1 MFMILLMTIII
12 IIIIFIMM
20 ISNFIISKKMFKF
33 REKMSP
39 FECGFDP
46 EINMRQPFSLQFYL
60 ISVIFL
66 IFDVE
71 ISLILPII
79 ISMNNLYIFM
89 IINLN
94 ILLLLLLFGFFIE
107 LKEGSFNWFK

>member
-1 MFMILLMTIII
+1 MFLIFISLMAFILIMLMMFM
-12 IIIIFIMM
+12 
-20 ISNFIISKKMFKF
+20 NFLISKKMFKM

-46 EINMRQPFSLQFYL
+46 QSNLRKPFSLQFYL

-71 ISLILPII
+71 ISLIIPII
-79 ISMNNLYIFM
+79 LADDNYYYLMLYNFAS
-89 IINLN
+89 
-94 ILLLLLLFGFFIE
+94 LLSFLIYGIYVE
-107 LKEGSFNWFK
+107 MQEGAFNWFK